1 VRRAEKERR
10 WAPCV
15 ALVAL
20 FSLWGCGQ
28 PAPAPDILL
37 ITLDTTRADRLG
49 SYGYSAAETPALDS
63 LAETGVRFDRARA
76 QVPLTLPSHASLL
89 TGTYPRVNGVHVNA
103 EARLGDDIPTLA
115 EGLQQH
121 GYRTAAFVSSF
132 VLDAVFGLDRG
143 FDLYDDAMGVREQS
157 ASFEAE
163 RKADRV
169 VDAALAWLGHESAQP
184 AFAWVHFYDP
194 HTPYEPPSPYDARLA
209 DPYDGE
215 IAFVDAQVA
224 RLVRWLEESG
234 RRENTLI
241 VVAGDHGE
249 ALGDHREP
257 EHGLFVYDST
267 IRVPMILSW
276 PAQLPGGVV
285 PTADVQLVDLYPTIL
300 ELAGMPGAGSS
311 DGVSLVDLLRGKQP
325 TPRAAYGAS
334 RYGEIGYGWAPLR
347 FLVHDGW
354 KYIEAPRPELYD
366 LGRDPGE
373 TTNLAQDHAA
383 KADELRQHLLELEAE
398 LIPRDSVAV
407 DLDPEALAKIESLG
421 YVAGSTHTTDSNADL
436 SSLRDPKE
444 MVDVLRDHY
453 RAVGMVRQRRFARA
467 IEVLEDLLRKSPES
481 IDLYEDLGWSYSGVG
496 RFADAEQAYERSLT
510 NLPDHAERRWGLA
523 ETQRRQGKYKAATAN
538 YERALAQRPSFGEA
552 HLGLAL
558 VYSEQDE
565 FETALGH
572 ARQHAEINPA
582 SPIAWLNV
590 LNLAMELERY
600 DEALEA
606 VDQLA
611 VLDPDNPQTSEIK
624 DQINRRRAGH

>member
-1 VRRAEKERR
+1 MKRSDKERR
-10 WAPCV
+10 RVPWA

-20 FSLWGCGQ
+20 LSLWGCGES
-28 PAPAPDILL
+28 APTPDILL

-49 SYGYSAAETPALDS
+49 SYGYSAAETPALDA
-63 LAETGVRFDRARA
+63 LAESGVRFDRARA

-103 EARLGDDIPTLA
+103 EARLGDNLPTLA
-115 EGLQQH
+115 EELERR

-143 FDLYDDAMGVREQS
+143 FDLYDDTMGIREQS
-157 ASFEAE
+157 DSFEAE
-163 RKADRV
+163 RKADRI
-169 VDAALAWLGHESAQP
+169 VDAALNWLGLESAQP
-184 AFAWVHFYDP
+184 AFTWVHFYDP
-194 HTPYEPPSPYDARLA
+194 HTPYEPPAPYAARLA

-224 RLVRWLEESG
+224 RLVSWLEESG
-234 RRENTLI
+234 KRDNTLV

-249 ALGDHREP
+249 ALGDHAEP

-276 PAQLPGGVV
+276 PARLPAGVV
-285 PTADVQLVDLYPTIL
+285 PSADVQLLDLYPTIL
-300 ELAGMPGAGSS
+300 ELAGAPRYDSS
-311 DGVSLVDLLRGKQP
+311 DGVSLVELLHGGKP
-325 TPRAAYGAS
+325 GPRTVYGAS

-347 FLVHDGW
+347 FLIHDGW
-354 KYIEAPRPELYD
+354 KYIEAPQPELFD
-366 LGRDPGE
+366 LARDPGE

-383 KADELRQHLLELEAE
+383 KADELRRHLVDLEAE
-398 LIPRDSVAV
+398 LVPHDAVAV

-421 YVAGSTHTTDSNADL
+421 YVAGSTHTTDTGADL

-444 MVDVLRDHY
+444 MVGVLRDHY

-496 RFADAEQAYERSLT
+496 RFADAERAYERSLT

-523 ETQRRQGKYKAATAN
+523 ETQRRQGKFEAAADN
-538 YERALAQRPSFGEA
+538 YERALAQRPSFGES
-552 HLGLAL
+552 HMGLAL
-558 VYSEQDE
+558 VYSEQGE

-572 ARQHAEINPA
+572 AHQHAEINPA

-606 VDQLA
+606 ADHLA
-611 VLDPDNPQTSEIK
+611 TLDPGNPRASDLK
-624 DQINRRRAGH
+624 DQINRRREGR